1 MHKTG
6 FLPCLFGEAH
16 AHPGDALILPDGNP
30 KEDTDEEAD
39 MKKIEAIIR
48 PLRLEAVKSALA
60 EAGMTGMT
68 VSDVRGSGRAG
79 GQRPDLFR
87 GEQYIMHLPP
97 KIKLELTVRDE
108 AVEEVIELILEQART
123 GEEGDG
129 KIFVLPAAGA
139 TRIRTGEVGESVL

>member
-1 MHKTG
+1 
-6 FLPCLFGEAH
+6 
-16 AHPGDALILPDGNP
+16 
-30 KEDTDEEAD
+30 

-60 EAGMTGMT
+60 EAGITGMT
-68 VSDVRGSGRAG
+68 VGDVRGSGRAG

-97 KIKLELTVRDE
+97 KIKLELTVRDDD
-108 AVEEVIELILEQART
+108 VEQVIELILEQART

-129 KIFVLPAAGA
+129 KIFVLPAAEA
-139 TRIRTGEVGESVL
+139 RRIRTGDAGESVL

>member
-1 MHKTG
+1 
-6 FLPCLFGEAH
+6 
-16 AHPGDALILPDGNP
+16 
-30 KEDTDEEAD
+30 

-60 EAGMTGMT
+60 EAGITGMT

-79 GQRPDLFR
+79 GQRPDFFR

-97 KIKLELTVRDE
+97 KIKLELTVRDDD
-108 AVEEVIELILEQART
+108 VEEIIALLLEQART

-129 KIFVLPAAGA
+129 KIFVLPAAEA
-139 TRIRTGEVGESVL
+139 RRIRTGEVGESVL